1 MIEIKAVE
9 KDGELAE
16 KLLRYVEECS
26 WDDCKD
32 HIAYMIRDW
41 VRTIIPCQKY
51 IHGYPVYLYQK
62 NIEGIESV
70 VN

>member
-9 KDGELAE
+9 KDSELAE

-32 HIAYMIRDW
+32 HIA
-41 VRTIIPCQKY
+41 
-51 IHGYPVYLYQK
+51 
-62 NIEGIESV
+62 
-70 VN
+70 

>member
-9 KDGELAE
+9 KDSELAK

-32 HIAYMIRDW
+32 HIAYTKSMGMHLSEI
-41 VRTIIPCQKY
+41 
-51 IHGYPVYLYQK
+51 L
-62 NIEGIESV
+62 
-70 VN
+70 